1 MKTVLLLVAAL
12 GLSTA
17 AAQACQMHGDHDS
30 ASAGKMTVASVEDK
44 KAPMTTVDE
53 HAKTAAI
60 EKPATK
66 AAQADLVE
74 E

>member
-1 MKTVLLLVAAL
+1 MKTALLLAVAL

-17 AAQACQMHGDHDS
+17 AAQACQMHGDHES
-30 ASAGKMTVASVEDK
+30 ASAGKMTVASIEDK

-53 HAKTAAI
+53 DARTAAI

-66 AAQADLVE
+66 AATPDMAE
-74 E
+74 